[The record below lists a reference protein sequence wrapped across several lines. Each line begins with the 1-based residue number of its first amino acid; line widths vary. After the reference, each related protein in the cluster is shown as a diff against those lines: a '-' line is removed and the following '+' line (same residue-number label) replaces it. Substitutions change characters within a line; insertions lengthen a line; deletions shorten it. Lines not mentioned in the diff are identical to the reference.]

1 MRDESTEYYLY
12 GLDGQVLLVEISEF
26 DGGVSVTIADRRLDL
41 ESESAFELADAL
53 IQIANS
59 VEENSEI

>member
-1 MRDESTEYYLY
+1 MRDESTEFYLY
-12 GLDGQVLLVEISEF
+12 GLDGQVLLVEVSEF
-26 DGGVSVTIADRRLDL
+26 DGGVSITIADRRLDL

>member
-1 MRDESTEYYLY
+1 MRDESTEFYLY

>member
-1 MRDESTEYYLY
+1 MRDESTEFYLY
-12 GLDGQVLLVEISEF
+12 GLDGQVLLVVISEF
-26 DGGVSVTIADRRLDL
+26 DGGVSVIIADRRLDV

>member
-1 MRDESTEYYLY
+1 MRDESTEFYLY

-26 DGGVSVTIADRRLDL
+26 DGGVSVIIADRRLDL

-53 IQIANS
+53 IQIANY

>member
-1 MRDESTEYYLY
+1 MRDESTEFYLY

-26 DGGVSVTIADRRLDL
+26 DGGVSVIIADRRLDL

>member
-1 MRDESTEYYLY
+1 MRDESTEFYLY

-53 IQIANS
+53 IQIANY

>member
-1 MRDESTEYYLY
+1 MRDESTEFYLY
-12 GLDGQVLLVEISEF
+12 GLNGQVLLVEISEF

>member
-1 MRDESTEYYLY
+1 MRDESTEFYLY

-26 DGGVSVTIADRRLDL
+26 DGGVSVTIAGRRLDL

-59 VEENSEI
+59 VEENNEM

>member
-1 MRDESTEYYLY
+1 MRDESTEFYLY

-26 DGGVSVTIADRRLDL
+26 NGGVSVTIADRRLDL

>member
-1 MRDESTEYYLY
+1 MRDESTEFYLY
-12 GLDGQVLLVEISEF
+12 SLDGQVLLVEISEF

-59 VEENSEI
+59 VEENNEM

>member
-1 MRDESTEYYLY
+1 MRDESTEFYLY

-26 DGGVSVTIADRRLDL
+26 DGGVSVIIADRRLDL

-59 VEENSEI
+59 EEENSEI

>member
-1 MRDESTEYYLY
+1 MRDESTEFYLY

-41 ESESAFELADAL
+41 ESESAFEFLCHA
-53 IQIANS
+53 S
-59 VEENSEI
+59 RRYHR